1 MRFRPFLVVLCL
13 LAACATTESRPR
25 PPAARTVRLVNLQRA
40 ASLPWTDDGRCVVR
54 EASQPW
60 SAVVERCFHAL
71 DTRRIRFRD
80 TARRCSVASA
90 DAATLEMMVGVCLLT
105 QPELVVGAVVV
116 VGLVVVAVAIH
127 EELEA
132 YELRH
137 SFPEEDSLEEP
148 GSEAVPVARQYGTQ
162 RKPVP
167 EPSPAGQDLFPPGP
181 PRDSDPRERRPECA
195 PQPVPHLGGD
205 VLHNLCADRVPL
217 NGFPG
222 FDVLVNG
229 KRFDALQSRVRVLW
243 EIKTDNF
250 DTYSRDLRRIVISKQ
265 VGELRREL
273 GLARACGFDFR
284 IGVRSA
290 LHQEMLKRAAP
301 ELEDIVLV
309 MDWC

>member
-1 MRFRPFLVVLCL
+1 MHFRPFLVL
-13 LAACATTESRPR
+13 LLLSVACATTESRSR
-25 PPAARTVRLVNLQRA
+25 PPAVRTVRLGNLQRA
-40 ASLPWTDDGRCVVR
+40 AALPWTDDGRCVVQ

-60 SAVVERCFHAL
+60 PGVVERCFHAL

-116 VGLVVVAVAIH
+116 IGLVVVAVAIH
-127 EELEA
+127 EEIEA

-137 SFPEEDSLEEP
+137 SFPEEGSLEDAEP
-148 GSEAVPVARQYGTQ
+148 EAMPVAQESGTQ

-167 EPSPAGQDLFPPGP
+167 DPSPAGQDLFPPGP

-205 VLHNLCADRVPL
+205 ALHNMCADRVPL

-250 DTYSRDLRRIVISKQ
+250 ETYPSDLREIVLRKQ
-265 VGELRREL
+265 ARELRRERE
-273 GLARACGFDFR
+273 LAEACGFDFR

-290 LHQEMLKRAAP
+290 AHEKALRDQDPTFK
-301 ELEDIVLV
+301 IVV
-309 MDWC
+309 IDWC

>member
-1 MRFRPFLVVLCL
+1 MRFRPFLVL
-13 LAACATTESRPR
+13 LFLSVACATTESRPR
-25 PPAARTVRLVNLQRA
+25 PPAVRLGNLQRA
-40 ASLPWTDDGRCVVR
+40 AALPWMDDGRCVVR

-60 SAVVERCFHAL
+60 SGVVERCFHAL

-127 EELEA
+127 EEMEA
-132 YELRH
+132 YELRP
-137 SFPEEDSLEEP
+137 SFPDEGSLEEAAP
-148 GSEAVPVARQYGTQ
+148 ETVPVAQESGTQ

-167 EPSPAGQDLFPPGP
+167 DPSPAGQDWFPPEP
-181 PRDSDPRERRPECA
+181 PRDSDPRERRPECT
-195 PQPVPHLGGD
+195 PQPVQHLGGD
-205 VLHNLCADRVPL
+205 ALHNMCADRVPL

-229 KRFDALQSRVRVLW
+229 KRFDALQLRARVLW

-265 VGELRREL
+265 VRELRREL
-273 GLARACGFDFR
+273 ELARACGFDFR

-290 LHQEMLKRAAP
+290 AHRAELEFEEP
-301 ELEDIVLV
+301 ELKDILVV